1 MKNINKSK
9 QKSLFESVLDED
21 FIKELNDIGKQSIE
35 DFKVVQSE
43 LEKDIESGLLSQ
55 LDVDH
60 ITNDFILNLKKQV
73 ASQSDET
80 IAFTFENNRI
90 QLFDHVPAIIK
101 NIPVIAKRYLESK
114 MLLSNVSIDRIHI
127 GRISPE
133 DIDGIEIVSVFYITP
148 YGSRLMVD
156 LKEIYNVLQKIDF
169 D

>member
-1 MKNINKSK
+1 MKNINKST

-73 ASQSDET
+73 AAKSDET

-90 QLFDHVPAIIK
+90 QLFDYVPAIIK

-148 YGSRLMVD
+148 YGSRLKVD
-156 LKEIYNVLQKIDF
+156 LKEIYNVLLKIDF